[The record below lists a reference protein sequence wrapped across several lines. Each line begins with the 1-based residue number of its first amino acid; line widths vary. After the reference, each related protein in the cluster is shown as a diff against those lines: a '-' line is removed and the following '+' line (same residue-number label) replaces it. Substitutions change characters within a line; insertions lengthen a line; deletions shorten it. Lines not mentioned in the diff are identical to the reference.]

1 MKHQKKMKKVL
12 KVVATAALG
21 GLVALSVFPTSQ
33 AKAATVDFN
42 NLQPIQQFPG
52 AAETDYVLNDYK
64 ASDKVP
70 AGFTF
75 FERFGAQTKMES
87 FGVENTTLDTTDALH
102 PDLDLKKDF
111 RLFEANKNAKGQV
124 GVWYREAGSYDGK
137 TIDIKM
143 TATDWDVFISPTNKS
158 VPLLMFH
165 KDPQIGTAFFG
176 LNSMTIKREYF
187 DHATGKPVK
196 VSGPMTVTDL
206 DSHQGVEIQKEGV
219 SKLYIKKTSPLEYK
233 ETANSYVFFDPD
245 FINADKGHATGDFDN
260 GVGWNQDYMLT
271 YLYTGTSIT
280 HTYFL
285 DHVGLNHNKDT
296 ISYSTV
302 VGFDTDGRKPAP
314 SEVEKPTKTNS
325 DTDETDQQHITL
337 TNFNE
342 TFVSKV
348 SHVVPAEFS
357 TFFYKSYSI
366 EDQIKPEL
374 NVVGTKVT
382 NEDQK
387 DVTSLFNITTTNNL
401 VKAVL
406 KNPAD
411 EGFYGHTYTL
421 HISQQIKPGADVS
434 KYIDKSGIVNIPNNA
449 TVFID
454 GDGYVTNDVETTPP
468 TVVNPKVD
476 KNVSDSD
483 EKNKKDNITLENRNE
498 AFTWAVNH
506 HFGNGTYNWQ
516 AARLHD
522 SVNEALDITAVKVL
536 DKDGVDVTKS
546 GKLTITGNEVQ
557 FDLSKVNGSYA
568 YLTNQTYTLQI
579 DTKIKSNVTSEQLT
593 AFIKDGGIPNRGELV
608 FTVNG
613 KEDTVES
620 NIPKVIPPAP
630 VDPTVDK
637 NASDADEK
645 DQKDHITLANRN
657 EVFTWKVNH
666 HFGNGTYNWEAA
678 RLHDSVNAALDIT
691 AVKVLDKDG
700 LDVTK
705 SGKLTITGNEIQFDL
720 SKVDGSYAYLA
731 NQTYTLLID
740 TKIKSTVTDEQLTA
754 FIKDGGIPNQGE
766 LIFTLNGKEVTIES
780 NIPKVIP
787 PTPLV
792 VTPEPPAPETPATVT
807 PVPPKKAPEK
817 KATPKTPAPKKAT
830 PVKETPK
837 TTAKIPKTGDQSMI
851 LFVLGGLG
859 LVAISVVLL
868 RRKRKQD
875 VTK

>member
-1 MKHQKKMKKVL
+1 MFVFSYFETWCKREEAEWPSYRKTKNRGTQEEFMKHQKKMKKVL

-21 GLVALSVFPTSQ
+21 GLVALSVFPTSE

-176 LNSMTIKREYF
+176 LNSMTIKREYY

-196 VSGPMTVTDL
+196 VSGPMTITDL

-260 GVGWNQDYMLT
+260 QVGWNQDYMLT

-454 GDGYVTNDVETTPP
+454 SDGYVTNDVEATPP

-506 HFGNGTYNWQ
+506 HFGNGNNWQ

-536 DKDGVDVTKS
+536 DKDGV
-546 GKLTITGNEVQ
+546 
-557 FDLSKVNGSYA
+557 
-568 YLTNQTYTLQI
+568 
-579 DTKIKSNVTSEQLT
+579 
-593 AFIKDGGIPNRGELV
+593 
-608 FTVNG
+608 
-613 KEDTVES
+613 
-620 NIPKVIPPAP
+620 
-630 VDPTVDK
+630 
-637 NASDADEK
+637 
-645 DQKDHITLANRN
+645 
-657 EVFTWKVNH
+657 
-666 HFGNGTYNWEAA
+666 
-678 RLHDSVNAALDIT
+678 
-691 AVKVLDKDG
+691 
-700 LDVTK
+700 DVTK

-740 TKIKSTVTDEQLTA
+740 TKIKSTVTDEQLTT
-754 FIKDGGIPNQGE
+754 FIKDGGIPNRAE

-807 PVPPKKAPEK
+807 PVPPKKALEK

>member
-21 GLVALSVFPTSQ
+21 GLVALSVFPTSE

-176 LNSMTIKREYF
+176 LNSMTIKREYY

-196 VSGPMTVTDL
+196 VSGPMTITDL

-260 GVGWNQDYMLT
+260 QVGWNQDYMLT

-454 GDGYVTNDVETTPP
+454 SDGYVTNDVEATPP

-506 HFGNGTYNWQ
+506 HFGNGNNWQ

-536 DKDGVDVTKS
+536 DKDGV
-546 GKLTITGNEVQ
+546 
-557 FDLSKVNGSYA
+557 
-568 YLTNQTYTLQI
+568 
-579 DTKIKSNVTSEQLT
+579 
-593 AFIKDGGIPNRGELV
+593 
-608 FTVNG
+608 
-613 KEDTVES
+613 
-620 NIPKVIPPAP
+620 
-630 VDPTVDK
+630 
-637 NASDADEK
+637 
-645 DQKDHITLANRN
+645 
-657 EVFTWKVNH
+657 
-666 HFGNGTYNWEAA
+666 
-678 RLHDSVNAALDIT
+678 
-691 AVKVLDKDG
+691 
-700 LDVTK
+700 DVTK

-740 TKIKSTVTDEQLTA
+740 TKIKSTVTDEQLTT
-754 FIKDGGIPNQGE
+754 FIKDGGIPNRAE

-807 PVPPKKAPEK
+807 PVPPKKALEK